1 MVDRN
6 ERQKTTL
13 LYVMDPHCGW
23 CFGFGTVIEKL
34 YERYRTDARVRFD
47 VLPGGLF
54 VPKIAT
60 SKAFA
65 DGKRPICERISQLA
79 GVTFS
84 ESYFADVI
92 GQGGYLDS
100 EVPCRVLNTAN
111 HLRPDRLILFMEAL
125 LAQEFIHGRNI
136 SDYAT
141 AEPVIEK
148 FGFALREF
156 RTVFGSE
163 LMAEITRANFGRA
176 AAVADGYPVLFAATE
191 SGDLKNLAK
200 GFAPLGRLTKRVD
213 ELVKASSSQSSSSG
227 SL

>member
-1 MVDRN
+1 MIDRN

-23 CFGFGTVIEKL
+23 CFGFGAVIAKL
-34 YERYRTDARVRFD
+34 YERYRADDRVRFD

-54 VPKIAT
+54 VPKIPT

-65 DGKRPICERISQLA
+65 EGKRPICERISQLA
-79 GVTFS
+79 DVTFS

-92 GQGGYLDS
+92 GEDGYLDS

-141 AEPVIEK
+141 AEPVIET
-148 FGFALREF
+148 FGFDLGEF

-163 LMAEITRANFGRA
+163 LMAETTRANFDRA
-176 AAVADGYPVLFAATE
+176 AALASGYPVLFAATE
-191 SGDLKNLAK
+191 SGDLKNLAN

-213 ELVKASSSQSSSSG
+213 ELVKVSSNQFSSSG